1 MNKLIKFFLNSILIL
16 LFISKCESSS
26 NTSSTSALALSALTY
41 PIITSLEPNQIYST
55 FTLEGVVYPAA
66 SIKILGR
73 NFSAVLSDNVVSFN
87 GIIGSILSATATEI
101 TATVPGGVSSGVL
114 TVAKNG
120 GSCNSFDKKSGINC
134 IGTDVYVN
142 CYSPFKST
150 YGSEVSLSFGSQ
162 NSVEFTE
169 SIGTKVFKVDLPE
182 GSRSLLLN
190 CPSEMTVTVFSKICS
205 PTKTASVVPSAI
217 TPQIQV
223 TGGYTMQFFVT
234 TQSGSCIISI
244 F

>member
-1 MNKLIKFFLNSILIL
+1 MNKLIKLFLNSVLIL
-16 LFISKCESSS
+16 LFFSKCESGS
-26 NTSSTSALALSALTY
+26 NTNSTSILALSALTY

-87 GIIGSILSATATEI
+87 GIIGSIVSATSTEI
-101 TATVPGGVSSGVL
+101 TATVPNGVSSGVL
-114 TVAKNG
+114 TVSKNG

-134 IGTDVYVN
+134 GGTDVYVN

-150 YGSEVSLSFGSQ
+150 YGSEISLKFASQ
-162 NSVEFTE
+162 NAVEFTE
-169 SIGTKVFKVDLPE
+169 SAGTKAFRVDLPE
-182 GSRSLLLN
+182 GNRTLLLN
-190 CPSEMTVTVFSKICS
+190 CPSEMTVTVFSKTCS
-205 PTKTASVVPSAI
+205 PTKTTSVVPSA
-217 TPQIQV
+217 TNPQIQV

-234 TQSGSCIISI
+234 TQSGSCTIS
-244 F
+244 FF